1 MAEYRRYV
9 KLIAAIHT
17 ANPDT
22 AKAKQVIGL
31 KGGEQ

>member
-1 MAEYRRYV
+1 
-9 KLIAAIHT
+9 LIAAIHT